1 MSVQTRR
8 QTFVGSTLGSQR
20 HICAFFHSPEEEYR
34 VLLPFIEE
42 GLDRGAKAFHIVDPN
57 LRDEHLR
64 RLQAV
69 GIDTAAAEERG
80 QLEVRRWQDAHLR
93 EGNFDQDRMLALIE
107 EILGAGPARGFS
119 HTRLLPLAPL
129 AAEALPGGTK
139 QPALDRSAPFAKN
152 RSGKPSLS

>member
-1 MSVQTRR
+1 MSSVQTRR
-8 QTFVGSTLGSQR
+8 ETFAGATLGSQR

-80 QLEVRRWQDAHLR
+80 QLEVRRWQDAQLR
-93 EGNFDQDRMLALIE
+93 EGQFDQDRMLAPIE

-119 HTRLLPLAPL
+119 HTRLVAHMEWAL
-129 AAEALPGGTK
+129 EDLPGVSDLVVFESRLNHIL
-139 QPALDRSAPFAKN
+139 PRSET
-152 RSGKPSLS
+152 R